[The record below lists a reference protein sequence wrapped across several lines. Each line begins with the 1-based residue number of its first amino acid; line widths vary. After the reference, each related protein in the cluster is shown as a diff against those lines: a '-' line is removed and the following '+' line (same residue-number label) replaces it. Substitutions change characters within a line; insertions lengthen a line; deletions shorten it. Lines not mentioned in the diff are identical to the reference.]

1 METLHRVRR
10 LHRYLAPVLLALL
23 AGCSPGRFEA
33 AVTPEQAM
41 ADEAQCHNTAEA
53 LTWGY
58 EGLQLAAR
66 YNRVYDNC
74 MIGRGYRRVD

>member
-1 METLHRVRR
+1 MRIVAR
-10 LHRYLAPVLLALL
+10 LHRLLPLLALV
-23 AGCSPGRFEA
+23 ACHPGSYEA
-33 AVTPEQAM
+33 AVTPQQAA
-41 ADEAQCHNTAEA
+41 ADQAQCQNTAEA

>member
-1 METLHRVRR
+1 METRKFTPR
-10 LHRYLAPVLLALL
+10 LHRSLAALSLALL

-33 AVTPEQAM
+33 AVSPEQAM